1 MRISIKHWYYNNSRY
16 GPAIPV
22 RKPFFPLFPL
32 FPLFPS
38 LLFPRFCDF
47 IYSQLLHSPSSLGF
61 LPAIRPALGRER
73 NQHISPHPSRHP
85 VIKNACRN
93 ALCISTRHY
102 CIRRSTPAVGK
113 FCPSVEAF
121 YVRLLL
127 DRLKLILADSAQRT
141 SPIIGNILELGSR
154 NDTAIRITYG
164 RVIYPTAYY
173 TTILFHKSTLLF
185 LLGTAMFLFATVSPY
200 HFFCRHKD
208 NSSDVFLQIDFFYD
222 ATSSAYSQPV
232 TGSKADC
239 VCRRSANVTSVCPY
253 YNICAAAWK

>member
-1 MRISIKHWYYNNSRY
+1 MRIPIKLWYWNNY
-16 GPAIPV
+16 
-22 RKPFFPLFPL
+22 L
-32 FPLFPS
+32 PS
-38 LLFPRFCDF
+38 LLFPSLPLSS
-47 IYSQLLHSPSSLGF
+47 IPSLPF
-61 LPAIRPALGRER
+61 APLPAVLRFYLFPTLIFSVFSRLSASQPARSGVGR
-73 NQHISPHPSRHP
+73 NQLVSPHPSRHP

-93 ALCISTRHY
+93 TLRISTRHY
-102 CIRRSTPAVGK
+102 CIRRSTPAVGQ

-121 YVRLLL
+121 YGRLLL
-127 DRLKLILADSAQRT
+127 DRLELILADSAQRT

-154 NDTAIRITYG
+154 SDTAIRITYG